1 MEETAKNQIG
11 KFIQD
16 LKEATLTQNDYQDC
30 NIVNITEILDSL
42 VNISKTDDKTEN
54 VEFITD
60 KIFLKLLTINS
71 ETIATKTAKTIAEIA
86 KTESGREKCT
96 REDLVRTLIELLQSQ
111 NLETLIQVSRALGN
125 ICYENVKGK
134 TLIQE
139 MEGLKHI
146 LKVLERGIEFGN
158 KEGADFLR
166 NVGAGFLLNFLVDQ
180 NNIDKEVIKS
190 EVVPVICK
198 ILEIDGTASR
208 EAAMQVL
215 LILGVLNDIDVQFLN
230 ERLANILVEIL
241 SSDNSSEFSEMCLEI
256 LHGQAED
263 ENAKLLL
270 AKVGVCELLLK
281 LLEKHGP
288 RCTDEET
295 RSVLKVACNL
305 IVLILTGDE
314 SMNLLYKNSEGY
326 VYKKL
331 VDWLENSDEDLQVTA
346 VLAMG
351 NFARADKHCE
361 SMVVEG
367 VHKKLLKL
375 INKNSDKCGDIRF
388 QHDLLSAMR
397 NLVISPTNK
406 SQVLND
412 GLIEILMPMLDIPTF
427 PVVFKLLGTLRIVIG
442 GQQNAAIL
450 LGKNSRLMEK
460 AVEWSGTEDHPGVQ
474 GEANRLLAWL
484 IINSRD
490 KEVVLTLINNDGVK
504 RLVKMLNS
512 KHPLMQNEALLSLNI
527 ITAICLA
534 ESEKF
539 LIDANIGHGLFRF
552 IKESAPT
559 VEPPIIYNS
568 VSLTVNLVKSD
579 NLKEHLKESQVP
591 ASWKELIKSREK
603 EMEIPKDKLKI
614 LCVELNISL
623 D

>member
-11 KFIQD
+11 KFIHD
-16 LKEATLTQNDYQDC
+16 LKEATLSQNIYDDS
-30 NIVNITEILDSL
+30 NILLITEILDSL
-42 VNISKTDDKTEN
+42 VNISKIDTIES
-54 VEFITD
+54 VEFIND
-60 KIFLKLLTINS
+60 QIFLKLLTINS

-86 KTESGREKCT
+86 KTECGREKCT

-111 NLETLIQVSRALGN
+111 KLEILIQASRALGN
-125 ICYENVKGK
+125 ICYENAKGK
-134 TLIQE
+134 ALIRE
-139 MEGLKHI
+139 KEGLKHI
-146 LKVLERGIEFGN
+146 LKVVEKGIEFGD

-166 NVGAGFLLNFLVDQ
+166 NVAAGFLLNFLVDQ
-180 NNIDKEVIKS
+180 NSIDKEVIKK
-190 EVVPVICK
+190 EVVTVICK
-198 ILEIDGTASR
+198 ILEIDGVATR
-208 EAAMQVL
+208 EAAMQAL
-215 LILGVLNDIDVQFLN
+215 LILGVLNDYDIQFLN

-241 SSDNSSEFSEMCLEI
+241 KSDNSSEFSEMCLEV
-256 LHGQAED
+256 LHGQADD

-295 RSVLKVACNL
+295 RSVLKIACNL

-314 SMNLLYKNSEGY
+314 SMNLLYKNSEGF

-331 VDWLENSDEDLQVTA
+331 VEWLENLDEDLQVTA

-361 SMVVEG
+361 LMVAEG
-367 VHKKLLKL
+367 VDKKLLKL
-375 INKNSDKCGDIRF
+375 IMNNNSDKCGDIRF

-397 NLVISPTNK
+397 NLVISPKNK
-406 SQVLND
+406 SQVLAD
-412 GLIEILMPMLDIPTF
+412 GLIQALMPMLDIPTF

-442 GQQNAAIL
+442 GQQEAAIL
-450 LGKNSRLMEK
+450 LGKNSRLIEK
-460 AVEWSGTEDHPGVQ
+460 AVEWSGTEDHPGVH

-490 KEVVLTLINNDGVK
+490 KDVVLTVINNDGVK

-512 KHPLMQNEALLSLNI
+512 KHQLMQNEALLSLNI
-527 ITAICLA
+527 LTAICLY

-539 LIDANIGHGLFRF
+539 LIDSKIGLGLFRF

-568 VSLTVNLVKSD
+568 FSLMLNLVKSK
-579 NLKEHLKESQVP
+579 NLKEHLMESQLP
-591 ASWKELIKSREK
+591 ELWKELIKSRESDL
-603 EMEIPKDKLKI
+603 EIPKDKMKI
-614 LCVELNISL
+614 LCVELNIPL